1 MFNVMNLGAKKC
13 RSLVAFTFLL
23 IGFVQFASAQETP
36 YERNGKNYTATYQEI
51 IDFYTLLDRQFRCI
65 KMMEL
70 GPSDAGEPIRLVTFN
85 SEGRHRFQHW
95 QDEKNI
101 TILINN
107 GIHPGEPDGIDA
119 SMMMLRDLAQKVE
132 NGETGWFEHVNLAV
146 IPVYNIG
153 GCLERSAF
161 HRPDQD
167 GPEEFGERGNSQ
179 YLDLNRDFIKC
190 DSREA
195 QTFASLF
202 QELNPD
208 IFIDNH
214 VSDGADYQHVM
225 TLATTQ
231 AQKLGGVLANYLVE
245 QFEPSL
251 FQEMQKVGYPM
262 VPYVNVWG
270 KDAKEGWSQ
279 FFDSPRYS
287 SGYAALFQTIGF
299 TIETH
304 MLKSYPLRVDA
315 TYKLMMIIAAYAATH
330 GPELKQLRM
339 KAKADCQQA
348 TEFPLTWKLNKD
360 TFQWV
365 ELKGYEYKM
374 HPSKVSGLPVHYY
387 DHELPYTEKV
397 KFFNVYEP
405 QVVVSAPN
413 AYIIPQGWW
422 KVIDQLQQHKVEMIQ
437 LEEDQTQEVEYY
449 QIQQFKSNDKPYE
462 GHHANYDAIVKKEKG
477 MIRFRKGDYYIPLQ
491 QNAKRFIIE
500 ALEPQSNDGYF
511 AWNYFDPILVQKEG
525 YSDYAF
531 EEIAANY
538 LNEHIDVK
546 EKLKLAAA
554 TDTSL
559 AKNASDQLEFVY
571 QYSEFIEPRL
581 MRYPVFRVV
590 NSKAVNLN
598 QMPSNEVEK
607 IQNKRDE

>member
-1 MFNVMNLGAKKC
+1 M
-13 RSLVAFTFLL
+13 
-23 IGFVQFASAQETP
+23 I
-36 YERNGKNYTATYQEI
+36 
-51 IDFYTLLDRQFRCI
+51 
-65 KMMEL
+65 
-70 GPSDAGEPIRLVTFN
+70 
-85 SEGRHRFQHW
+85 
-95 QDEKNI
+95 
-101 TILINN
+101 
-107 GIHPGEPDGIDA
+107 
-119 SMMMLRDLAQKVE
+119 
-132 NGETGWFEHVNLAV
+132 
-146 IPVYNIG
+146 
-153 GCLERSAF
+153 
-161 HRPDQD
+161 
-167 GPEEFGERGNSQ
+167 
-179 YLDLNRDFIKC
+179 
-190 DSREA
+190 
-195 QTFASLF
+195 
-202 QELNPD
+202 
-208 IFIDNH
+208 
-214 VSDGADYQHVM
+214 
-225 TLATTQ
+225 
-231 AQKLGGVLANYLVE
+231 
-245 QFEPSL
+245 
-251 FQEMQKVGYPM
+251 
-262 VPYVNVWG
+262 PYVNVWG

-330 GPELKQLRM
+330 EFELKQIRM

-348 TEFPLTWKLNKD
+348 TEFPLTWKLKKD

-387 DHELPYTEKV
+387 DHELPYTQKV

-422 KVIDQLQQHKVEMIQ
+422 KVIDQLQLHKVEMSR

-449 QIQQFKSNDKPYE
+449 QIQQYKSNDKPYE

-477 MIRFRKGDYYIPLQ
+477 LIRFRKGDYYIPLQ

-511 AWNYFDPILVQKEG
+511 AWNYFDPILIQKEG

-538 LNEHIDVK
+538 LNEHIDIK
-546 EKLKLAAA
+546 EKLKLATA

-559 AKNASDQLEFVY
+559 VKNASDQLEFVY

-590 NSKAVNLN
+590 NSTAENLN
-598 QMPSNEVEK
+598 KMPSNEVDK